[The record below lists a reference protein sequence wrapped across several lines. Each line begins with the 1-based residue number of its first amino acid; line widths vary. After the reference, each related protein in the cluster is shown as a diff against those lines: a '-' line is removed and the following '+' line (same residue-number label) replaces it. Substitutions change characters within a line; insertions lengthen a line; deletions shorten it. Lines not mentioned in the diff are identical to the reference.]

1 MKAIL
6 GFAILLTVSVA
17 ASAQSMQL
25 PQPSD
30 MKTLGLIGR
39 TSWHSTVEY
48 YSYINEAVNDAYG
61 NNTNPPLL
69 LYNLNQRR
77 IHELQAKNQWD
88 LHCRSAHRGND
99 AAARWRSTS
108 SLVLRQ
114 HTP

>member
-17 ASAQSMQL
+17 AFAQSMQL

-30 MKTLGLIGR
+30 MKTLGLIGG
-39 TSWHSTVEY
+39 TSWIPPSNTT
-48 YSYINEAVNDAYG
+48 VNDAYG

-77 IHELQAKNQWD
+77 IHELQARINGTT
-88 LHCRSAHRGND
+88 LPLCS
-99 AAARWRSTS
+99 
-108 SLVLRQ
+108 
-114 HTP
+114 